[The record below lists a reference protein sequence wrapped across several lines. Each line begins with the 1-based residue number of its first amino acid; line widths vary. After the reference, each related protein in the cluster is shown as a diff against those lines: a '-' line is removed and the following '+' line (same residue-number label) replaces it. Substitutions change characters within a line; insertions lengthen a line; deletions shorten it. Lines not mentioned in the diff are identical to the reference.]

1 MVFFYALFS
10 FKFKYILNI
19 LERVVPQQRVTRVT
33 YALPSSPSISG
44 SVSLIGSKML
54 INVTLWNVFIMYQ
67 QWLAGHLGVEN
78 HHYHQRVLGP
88 CGLGGPGTWWP
99 PFSYHISTTP

>member
-1 MVFFYALFS
+1 MHCPRPPA
-10 FKFKYILNI
+10 
-19 LERVVPQQRVTRVT
+19 RVSV
-33 YALPSSPSISG
+33 

-54 INVTLWNVFIMYQ
+54 INVTRWNVFIMYQQ

-88 CGLGGPGTWWP
+88 CGPGGPGTWWP